1 MQFTRLA
8 ALATLSAALGC
19 TMLATGCSSTPT
31 DKSVGEVVDDGW
43 ITTRVK
49 ATFVE
54 DKLVS
59 AKDIQVE
66 TFKGTV
72 QLSGFADSTD
82 ERARAADLAR
92 NIKGVKS
99 VKNDIRLKAANN

>member
-1 MQFTRLA
+1 MQFTRIAYVA
-8 ALATLSAALGC
+8 ALSAALGC
-19 TMLATGCSSTPT
+19 TVLATGCAATAT
-31 DKSVGEVVDDGW
+31 EKSVGEVVDDGW
-43 ITTRVK
+43 ITTKVK

-72 QLSGFADSTD
+72 QLSGFADSVD
-82 ERARAADLAR
+82 ERSRAADLAR
-92 NIKGVKS
+92 NIKGVKG